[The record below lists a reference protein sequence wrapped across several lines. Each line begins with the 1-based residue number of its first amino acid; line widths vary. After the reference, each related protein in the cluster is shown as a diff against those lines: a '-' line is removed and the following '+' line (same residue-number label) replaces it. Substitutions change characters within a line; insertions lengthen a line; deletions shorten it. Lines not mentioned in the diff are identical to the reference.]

1 MASTVSSPDNTI
13 WSAAYVGDLA
23 AVKAHIEQGGQG
35 PDVKDPL
42 QGSTALHWAAFGG
55 HLGLV
60 RWLVKD
66 AGRLVAMLGY
76 MHNILLISHI
86 CCLHTHCQLATKLFA
101 LWLVCA
107 STAALRTVYIQE
119 LSCCSYAC

>member
-1 MASTVSSPDNTI
+1 MASTISSPDNTI

-66 AGRLVAMLGY
+66 AGRSVTVLR
-76 MHNILLISHI
+76 
-86 CCLHTHCQLATKLFA
+86 CTHTYSASQLAMQRSFET
-101 LWLVCA
+101 A
-107 STAALRTVYIQE
+107 SMRSIEVLR
-119 LSCCSYAC
+119 AH

>member
-1 MASTVSSPDNTI
+1 MVSTTSSPDNTI

-66 AGRLVAMLGY
+66 AGRLVGSA
-76 MHNILLISHI
+76 ILYCVSYKPLTLQWVNS
-86 CCLHTHCQLATKLFA
+86 CSAYCRTG
-101 LWLVCA
+101 V
-107 STAALRTVYIQE
+107 AALVSSAASVQLR
-119 LSCCSYAC
+119 